1 MPRTPNPQLHAVWRE
16 RIRRQEASGLTI
28 EQFCSQEGIARSR
41 FHGWKRRFRLAD
53 VAEQRPALPS
63 PSSFLPVTVRLLQH
77 GREETPPIEAD
88 LPNGV
93 RLRIP
98 TADSRLACRVIRTVA
113 AAKTNSGGTR

>member
-1 MPRTPNPQLHAVWRE
+1 MARSPDPKLHAVWGE

-28 EQFCSQEGIARSR
+28 EQFCSQEGIARSK
-41 FHGWKRRFRLAD
+41 FHAWKRRFRLAD

-77 GREETPPIEAD
+77 GPTEPPPIEAD
-88 LPNGV
+88 LPNGI

-98 TADSRLACRVIRTVA
+98 TANERLVCRLIRAVA
-113 AAKTNSGGTR
+113 GAKTHFRGSR